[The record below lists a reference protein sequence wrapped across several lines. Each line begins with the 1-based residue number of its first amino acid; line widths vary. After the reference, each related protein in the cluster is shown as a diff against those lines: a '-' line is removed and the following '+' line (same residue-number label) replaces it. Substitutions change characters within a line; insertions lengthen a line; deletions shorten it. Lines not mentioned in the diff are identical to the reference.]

1 MVNNILLKH
10 EGSFRKLHRSQM
22 LDKPKAEGHK
32 VERRVKVP
40 ENIDQTN
47 QTIWY
52 FLIGNFGDF
61 SH

>member
-1 MVNNILLKH
+1 
-10 EGSFRKLHRSQM
+10 M
-22 LDKPKAEGHK
+22 LDKAKAEGHK

>member
-10 EGSFRKLHRSQM
+10 ERSFRKLHLSQM
-22 LDKPKAEGHK
+22 LDKPKAEGYK

>member
-10 EGSFRKLHRSQM
+10 ERSFRKLHRSQM

-32 VERRVKVP
+32 VEHRVKVP